1 MDGKKKVEF
10 VRNLHEKVGQYI
22 ERRTEKYATQANKR
36 RKKVIFEASDWVW
49 LHMRKDKFLMQRK
62 SKLQL

>member
-10 VRNLHEKVGQYI
+10 VRNLHEKVRQYI

-36 RKKVIFEASDWVW
+36 CKKVIFEPSD
-49 LHMRKDKFLMQRK
+49 
-62 SKLQL
+62 